1 MYLDECHFYQHG
13 TRYRMLVHLEDHDPM
28 VLQEPTR
35 KGISVF
41 GAVDPSSGIL
51 RTEIT
56 EKYNAITFR
65 EFLMSISPVSGEVH
79 MILDNAKY
87 HHANL
92 LKEFLDA
99 NPHIILEFLPPYS
112 PELNTIER
120 VWKIIRSKGT
130 HNRYFPSIA
139 DLIMAVKE
147 QFDQYSRT
155 NNVLKKLCA
164 IT

>member
-1 MYLDECHFYQHG
+1 
-13 TRYRMLVHLEDHDPM
+13 
-28 VLQEPTR
+28 
-35 KGISVF
+35 
-41 GAVDPSSGIL
+41 
-51 RTEIT
+51 
-56 EKYNAITFR
+56 
-65 EFLMSISPVSGEVH
+65 MSISPVSGEVH

-120 VWKIIRSKGT
+120 VWKIIRSKGI

>member
-1 MYLDECHFYQHG
+1 
-13 TRYRMLVHLEDHDPM
+13 MLVHLEDHDPM

-51 RTEIT
+51 GTEIT

-120 VWKIIRSKGT
+120 VWKVIRSKGT
-130 HNRYFPSIA
+130 HNG
-139 DLIMAVKE
+139 
-147 QFDQYSRT
+147 
-155 NNVLKKLCA
+155 C
-164 IT
+164 